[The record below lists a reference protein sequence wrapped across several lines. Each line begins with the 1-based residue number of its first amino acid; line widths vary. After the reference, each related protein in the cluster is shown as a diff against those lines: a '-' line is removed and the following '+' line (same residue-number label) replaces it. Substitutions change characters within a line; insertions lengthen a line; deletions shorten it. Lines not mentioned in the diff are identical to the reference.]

1 MKQKPKHRFL
11 RKGKHMPAQSRNT
24 RRPAWDGVKNVWIAV
39 LLALNLLLLAVLGAI
54 NGYDAW
60 LSNRTRARLD
70 SMLAQ
75 KGILCGSSVYHT
87 LETCPQ
93 AYTLRTDD
101 EVQEA
106 FTRALLTGTVDTEAR
121 GSVTAWNGDNGT
133 VEWSP
138 SGAVTAQVRLP
149 AVIEP
154 QDTEQAEAVVYGL
167 LKQAGISVRR
177 DQIETQENETGYI
190 VTVWQEIRRTELAG
204 CRLQFTIAPGNQ
216 FTIEGTWCTGTAE
229 PMTIRALKSYSAEQV
244 LLTFVQSQ
252 EGVGQIIS
260 VQPAYVLSARSGGR
274 FTAIPCWRFTTD
286 KGEYILNILTGEVAA
301 TENLDIGTST
311 EPDDSFRE
319 ELDTWEDDDSRDPDV
334 DTGDT
339 PWDADTGTDTDTG
352 MEPDTG
358 DVVNPEPD
366 SDTGDLWDTEG

>member
-39 LLALNLLLLAVLGAI
+39 LLAMNLLLLAVLGAV

-60 LSNRTRARLD
+60 LSYRTRARLD

-154 QDTEQAEAVVYGL
+154 QDTEQAEEVVYGL

-252 EGVGQIIS
+252 EAVGQIIS
-260 VQPAYVLSARSGGR
+260 VQPAYVLSDRSGGR

-301 TENLDIGTST
+301 TENLDIDAST

-319 ELDTWEDDDSRDPDV
+319 ELDTWEDDDSSDSDV

-339 PWDADTGTDTDTG
+339 PWDADTGTGTDTG
-352 MEPDTG
+352 MELDTG

>member
-1 MKQKPKHRFL
+1 MKQKPKRRFL
-11 RKGKHMPAQSRNT
+11 RKRKHMPAQSRNT

-39 LLALNLLLLAVLGAI
+39 LLAMNLLLLAVLGAV

-60 LSNRTRARLD
+60 LSYRTRARLD
-70 SMLAQ
+70 SILAQ

-106 FTRALLTGTVDTEAR
+106 FPRALLTGTVDTEAR

-154 QDTEQAEAVVYGL
+154 QDTEQAEEVVYGL

-252 EGVGQIIS
+252 EAVGQIIS
-260 VQPAYVLSARSGGR
+260 VQPAYVLSDRSGGR

-301 TENLDIGTST
+301 TENLDIDAST

-319 ELDTWEDDDSRDPDV
+319 ELDTWEDDDSSDSDV

-352 MEPDTG
+352 MELDTG

-366 SDTGDLWDTEG
+366 SDTGD